1 MSRKDNEEA
10 VEKGSC
16 RGGVIPGGGRQGAG
30 FRGTS
35 MTQPK
40 CRDPGVMDILIARL
54 GAGWRVRQKAGHG
67 GPAYRAGEHRLLM
80 ECI

>member
-1 MSRKDNEEA
+1 MSRKDNEESG
-10 VEKGSC
+10 ERGSC

-35 MTQPK
+35 MAQPK
-40 CRDPGVMDILIARL
+40 CRVPGVMDIWIAGL
-54 GAGWRVRQKAGHG
+54 GAGWRVRQKADHG
-67 GPAYRAGEHRLLM
+67 GPAYHARERGLLM